1 MIKRWQFQ
9 ALMIG
14 IFVVCMAMVLV
25 LGVPAR
31 AETGCKAKCQ
41 KQQNKPSRPQKS
53 RYAVKQVQTIHIPT
67 ELPESHRR
75 AIMRMQPQYQRWAF
89 TGFAAIAIYNFR
101 YEG

>member
-41 KQQNKPSRPQKS
+41 QNQKRPPAARKT
-53 RYAVKQVQTIHIPT
+53 RYAVKQVQTIHIPA

-75 AIMRMQPQYQRWAF
+75 ALMRMQPQFTRWAF
-89 TGFAAIAIYNFR
+89 TGWTPVHRHNASF
-101 YEG
+101 EG